1 MSKLIFILGATCSGK
16 TAISLEIAVCLPK
29 TCIINC
35 DSRQIYKDF
44 DIISA
49 KVKGSWIDSAY
60 FVDYK
65 NVQIPHFLIDFVDFG
80 RPNESVFGILDYLE
94 AFDNLSL
101 ENFENVLIVGGTGY
115 WAKSLLEFVTGKY
128 QVCKNPNQAE
138 FKGKKQELSQLNLQ
152 ELQQIYPNYKSLNQS
167 DSQNP
172 IRIINKILGQSF
184 AKETIN
190 HKSRHY
196 FDQIY
201 QFLVSKK
208 LDELPLLEAVKNR
221 FDLGLMK
228 ETEELSQKYGTQKL
242 LQFGLEY
249 KNLLILK
256 SKQELILQSYLLNRQ
271 YAKRQ
276 ITWFQKQNLIPITNY
291 LDILNT
297 LTTCKKP
304 SA

>member
-1 MSKLIFILGATCSGK
+1 MQKIKQKLVFILGATCSGK
-16 TAISLEIAVCLPK
+16 TAISLELALLLPK

-65 NVQIPHFLIDFVDFG
+65 NTQIPHFLIDFVDFA
-80 RPNESVFGILDYLE
+80 RSDAFGILDYLE
-94 AFDNLSL
+94 AFDNLNL
-101 ENFENVLIVGGTGY
+101 ENFENILVVGGTGY
-115 WAKSLLEFVTGKY
+115 WAKALLEFVTGKY
-128 QVCKNPNQAE
+128 RVCKNPNQAQFE
-138 FKGKKQELSQLNLQ
+138 AKKQELSQLNLQ
-152 ELQQIYPNYKSLNQS
+152 ALQQIYPNHKNLNQS

-172 IRIINKILGQSF
+172 IRIINKILGQTF
-184 AKETIN
+184 AKETTN
-190 HKSRHY
+190 CKSKHC

-201 QFLVSKK
+201 QFLVDKK

-228 ETEELSQKYGTQKL
+228 ETEELKQKYGKKKL

-249 KNLLILK
+249 KNLMILK

-276 ITWFQKQNLIPITNY
+276 ITWFQKQNLILISNY
-291 LDILNT
+291 LDILNIF
-297 LTTCKKP
+297 
-304 SA
+304 